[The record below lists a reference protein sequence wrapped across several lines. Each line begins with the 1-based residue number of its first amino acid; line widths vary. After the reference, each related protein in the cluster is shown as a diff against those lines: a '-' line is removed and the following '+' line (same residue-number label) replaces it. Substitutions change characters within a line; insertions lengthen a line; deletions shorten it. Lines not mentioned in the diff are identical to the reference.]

1 MWTSRP
7 PWCRPWS
14 NHDRAAWRLP
24 SGCRSGQGVESCT
37 GPGGIADRV
46 GHPSRIVERS
56 VGCDHRGGDG
66 DRGLARFMCCH
77 PHVPCDNRGSA
88 PVDDSESG
96 QTGSLGV
103 VLAMRLRN
111 TDDKTASRGRSDTGH
126 HAKRPAGAGMR
137 RHRHTAGA
145 SQEGGTDMQRNRIV
159 RLIGAS
165 SMGAGLVL
173 GAGPLLASG
182 DGEVQCRAN
191 WTNCAGV
198 HMEARW
204 TCQTGQSCCTKAIT
218 RKLPDGTE
226 CIDELRVY
234 CCIPRPGDA

>member
-7 PWCRPWS
+7 PWCRPCS

-24 SGCRSGQGVESCT
+24 SGCRSGQGVESCASR
-37 GPGGIADRV
+37 GGLAESV
-46 GHPSRIVERS
+46 GHPSRVVQRS
-56 VGCDHRGGDG
+56 AGCHDRGGGG
-66 DRGLARFMCCH
+66 DCGMVRFRCCH
-77 PHVPCDNRGSA
+77 PRVPCNNRGSA
-88 PVDDSESG
+88 PDNDSESG

-126 HAKRPAGAGMR
+126 HAKRPDGAGMR
-137 RHRHTAGA
+137 RHRCAAGA
-145 SQEGGTDMQRNRIV
+145 SQEGGTDMQRNLMV
-159 RLIGAS
+159 RSIGVL

-173 GAGPLLASG
+173 GAGLLPTSG

-218 RKLPDGTE
+218 RKLPDGSE